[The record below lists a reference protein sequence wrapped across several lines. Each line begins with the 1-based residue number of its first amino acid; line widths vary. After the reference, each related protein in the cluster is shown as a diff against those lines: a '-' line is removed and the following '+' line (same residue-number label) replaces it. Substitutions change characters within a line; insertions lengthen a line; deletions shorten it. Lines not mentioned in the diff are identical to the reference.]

1 MASDVIGKT
10 IAGCKITELIGQGGM
25 GLVYRA
31 HHLALDQDRALKV
44 MDPYIARDESFMK
57 RFQAEARSLAKL
69 RSPYIVTVH
78 DSCETEIGTC
88 LIMEFVNGQTLA
100 EIIKNSPGPLEER
113 RVFHLFRQIL
123 MALEHAHGA
132 NVIHRDI
139 KPGNILIE
147 EKDVVKVTDFGLAK
161 IQVHGSTTVTQLT
174 GGTIYYMSPEQL
186 EGLGKVD
193 HRGDLYSAG
202 MTLYETLTGLVPF
215 EKTESDFGIREK
227 IVKGRIPPP
236 KIQNPKIR
244 QSLSAFVMKAIACD
258 PSRRFQSATE
268 MRSALEKV
276 EADYF
281 RAEET
286 KKVAQVPAYRKSAL
300 PVMAA
305 IVLLV
310 AGYIVYKLFSPE
322 PAVMTIRTNPPGAQI
337 EIDEKVVGRSPIVA
351 YSTLPG
357 TARIRL
363 RKQDFGGKETLL
375 VLRSGDSLNLVFNLK
390 PVLAVANRDTVSQRP
405 SKKEDTVAT
414 APPPRSEPSLLLVTS
429 KPPGANVYVDR
440 VLQRSTPPFQ
450 LDPGRH
456 TVRVVS
462 GKNVWEK
469 QIRLVAGKQEQRFVD
484 FTRLVRI
491 TVVVNEPNA
500 FGKPDTTRS
509 IPGCRVIVDGVEVA
523 SSTPKLIHLPLGT
536 HTITVRHPVY
546 GEAQPLTETFEGD
559 KKVRFVLA
567 REQRD

>member
-1 MASDVIGKT
+1 MASDVIGKI

-25 GLVYRA
+25 GLVYKA
-31 HHLALDQDRALKV
+31 HHIALDQDRALKV

-88 LIMEFVNGQTLA
+88 LIMEFVNGHTLA
-100 EIIKNSPGPLEER
+100 EIIKNSSGPLEDR
-113 RVFHLFRQIL
+113 RVFHLFKQIL

-139 KPGNILIE
+139 KPGNILVE
-147 EKDVVKVTDFGLAK
+147 ENDVVKVTDFGLAK
-161 IQVHGSTTVTQLT
+161 IQEHGSTTVTQLT

-227 IVKGRIPPP
+227 IVKGKIPPP

-258 PSRRFQSATE
+258 PARRFQSAAE
-268 MRSALEKV
+268 MRTALEKV
-276 EADYF
+276 EADYL

-286 KKVAQVPAYRKSAL
+286 KKVAKVPSYRKAAL
-300 PVMAA
+300 PIIAVVA
-305 IVLLV
+305 LLT
-310 AGYIVYKLFSPE
+310 AGYVVYKMLSRE
-322 PAVMTIRTNPPGAQI
+322 PAEIAIRTDPPGAY
-337 EIDEKVVGRSPIVA
+337 IDIDGKEVGRSPFVGH
-351 YSTLPG
+351 STSSG
-357 TARIRL
+357 TVSIRL
-363 RKQDFGGKETLL
+363 RKQDYTDKETLL
-375 VLRSGDSLNLVFNLK
+375 VLGPNDTLNLMFHLK
-390 PVLAVANRDTVSQRP
+390 PVPTVARRDTVVPKP
-405 SKKEDTVAT
+405 SREDTVVA
-414 APPPRSEPSLLLVTS
+414 APPSRPEPSLLLVTS
-429 KPPGANVYVDR
+429 KPPGASVYVDR
-440 VLQRSTPPFQ
+440 VLQRATPPFRV
-450 LDPGRH
+450 DPGRH
-456 TVRVVS
+456 TVRIVS

-469 QIRLVAGKQEQRFVD
+469 QIRVLAGRQEKLNVD

-500 FGKPDTTRS
+500 LGKPDTTRS
-509 IPGCRVIVDGVEVA
+509 IPGCRVIVDGIQVA
-523 SSTPKLIHLPLGT
+523 SSTPKLIHLSLGT
-536 HTITVRHPVY
+536 HTVTVRHPVY
-546 GEAQPLTETFEGD
+546 GEAQARTETFEGD
-559 KKVRFVLA
+559 KKIRFVLA
-567 REQRD
+567 RKSRN